1 MDKWRYIMLPKIEL
15 PSLNPASLIS
25 GGIAAIFGSSDSS
38 KDWRVRLS
46 IPDIKGFNDS
56 KVLKPLRDVG
66 GLIFPY
72 TPTIQLSHTANYSD
86 VAVTHQNYQFIAYE
100 NSRADTI
107 TVSGPFNV
115 EDGQQALYWV
125 ATLHFLRSATKMF
138 AGTDADAGNPPP
150 ILKFNAYGEHV
161 FNNLPVVVKSFSMD
175 LPSDADYIPADDS
188 VLGSVAGALGGA
200 VGSAIGG
207 LLGSAKTSRVP
218 TKSTLTLQLQPVYSR
233 EAARQFSLTKFV
245 SGGYVKTGGYV

>member
-1 MDKWRYIMLPKIEL
+1 MALPSISI
-15 PSLNPASLIS
+15 PSLNPSSLLSGAIS
-25 GGIAAIFGSSDSS
+25 AIFGGSDSS

-46 IPDIKGFNDS
+46 IPDLEGFKDS
-56 KVLKPLRDVG
+56 KVLKPLKDVG

-72 TPTIQLSHTANYSD
+72 TPTIQLSHTANYND
-86 VAVTHQNYQFIAYE
+86 VPVTHQNYQFIAYE

-115 EDGQQALYWV
+115 EDGQQALYWI
-125 ATLHFLRSATKMF
+125 ATLHFLRSVTKMF
-138 AGTDADAGNPPP
+138 SGQDADAGNPPP
-150 ILKFNAYGEHV
+150 ILRFNAYGEHV
-161 FNNLPVVVKSFSMD
+161 FNNLPVVVKSFNID
-175 LPSDADYIPADDS
+175 LPQDADYIPADDS
-188 VLGSVAGALGGA
+188 VLGSVLGGLGGA

-218 TKSTLTLQLQPVYSR
+218 TKSTLTIQLQPVYSR

-245 SGGYVKTGGYV
+245 SGGYVSTGGFV

>member
-1 MDKWRYIMLPKIEL
+1 MALPQISI
-15 PSLNPASLIS
+15 PSFNPSSLIS
-25 GGIAAIFGSSDSS
+25 GAISAIFGPSDAS

-46 IPDIKGFNDS
+46 IPDIAGFKDS
-56 KVLKPLRDVG
+56 TVLKPLRDVG

-72 TPTIQLSHTANYSD
+72 TPTIQLSHTANYND

-125 ATLHFLRSATKMF
+125 GALHFLRSVTKMF

-161 FNNLPVVVKSFSMD
+161 FNNLPVVVKSFNID
-175 LPSDADYIPADDS
+175 LPSDADYIPANDSVIGS
-188 VLGSVAGALGGA
+188 VLGGLGGA
-200 VGSAIGG
+200 VGSVIGN
-207 LLGSAKTSRVP
+207 LLVSPKTSRVP
-218 TKSTLTLQLQPVYSR
+218 TKSTLTVQLQPVYSR
-233 EAARQFSLTKFV
+233 EATRQFSLTKFV
-245 SGGYVKTGGYV
+245 KGEYVSTGGFV

>member
-1 MDKWRYIMLPKIEL
+1 MALPSISI
-15 PSLNPASLIS
+15 PSLNPTSLIS
-25 GGIAAIFGSSDSS
+25 GAISAIFGGGDSS

-46 IPDIKGFNDS
+46 VPNLEGFSDS

-72 TPTIQLSHTANYSD
+72 TPTIQLSHTANYND
-86 VAVTHQNYQFIAYE
+86 VPVTHQNYQFIAYE

-115 EDGQQALYWV
+115 EDGAQALYWV
-125 ATLHFLRSATKMF
+125 AALHFLRSVTKMF

-150 ILKFNAYGEHV
+150 ILKFNAYGEYV
-161 FNNLPVVVKSFSMD
+161 FNNLPVVVRSFNID
-175 LPSDADYIPADDS
+175 LPQDADYIPADDS
-188 VLGSVAGALGGA
+188 VLGALAGSFGG
-200 VGSAIGG
+200 AIGG
-207 LLGSAKTSRVP
+207 AIGSALLGSAKTSRVP
-218 TKSTLTLQLQPVYSR
+218 TKSTLTVQLQPVYSR

-245 SGGYVKTGGYV
+245 SGGYVKTGGFV